1 MTDSHSLK
9 STHPTLLTKPIIF
22 AFLLSLIYW
31 AYLFFSS
38 QMQISADAI
47 GYERLGSLLYHQ
59 GLTEYL
65 KQGPTRE
72 PLYPWTISVSMSLGD
87 FFHLSYQTFQKSF
100 QLIILLLTQILVL
113 KTLERMKASV
123 TACFVAVLYC
133 GLSPVMV
140 NAALSLYSEILTFP
154 LLAGIILTTSLLWEK
169 LHSDRTVKIVL
180 FSVLLSLLLTLMT
193 SVKAIFEYIGL
204 LFLLPFVFLFC
215 YAAFK
220 KNWKLLVNTL
230 LALIFVAGIHQGAAA
245 FYKHLN
251 QKYNGHYAFTDRGSW
266 LLYGSTARRLQPL
279 NRHKIMTLVST
290 IPGEGV
296 CQSFF
301 DPQDCEYWHFK
312 TSDGLGWKKVNELKG
327 MGTPEEKIDS
337 ALIDAAKSEA
347 LKNPLQYC
355 FLMGLE
361 SFRMF
366 FFESTQIGFVAYPNW
381 LARTF
386 EFTLF
391 KNGLRLIMSLL
402 TFFSLF
408 YLITFLWQR
417 RKDMLTTPQNDFET
431 TFIFFLLVMIFS
443 YIVMHS
449 LVSIVVRFAIPLSVL
464 YLICIAYTL
473 ESLQR
478 KCQNHH

>member
-1 MTDSHSLK
+1 MTDFQSLK
-9 STHPTLLTKPIIF
+9 STHPALLTRPIIF

-87 FFHLSYQTFQKSF
+87 LFHLSYQTFQKFF

-113 KTLERMKASV
+113 KTLERMKTSV

-154 LLAGIILTTSLLWEK
+154 LLAGIVLTTSLLWEK
-169 LHSDRTVKIVL
+169 LHSDRTAKIVL
-180 FSVLLSLLLTLMT
+180 LSVLLSLLLTLMT

-230 LALIFVAGIHQGAAA
+230 LALIFVAGIHQSAAA

-279 NRHKIMTLVST
+279 NSRKIMTLVST

-337 ALIDAAKSEA
+337 ALIEAAKSEA
-347 LKNPLQYC
+347 LKNPFQYC

-366 FFESTQIGFVAYPNW
+366 FFESTQIGFVAYPGW
-381 LARTF
+381 LSRLF
-386 EFTLF
+386 EWRPF
-391 KNGLRLIMSLL
+391 KDGLRLVVFLAA
-402 TFFSLF
+402 FFSVIYLLF
-408 YLITFLWQR
+408 DVW
-417 RKDMLTTPQNDFET
+417 RKRAQLTHPAKNGNSVVIAF
-431 TFIFFLLVMIFS
+431 FILVLLFS
-443 YIVMHS
+443 YIMMHS
-449 LVSIVVRFAIPLSVL
+449 LVSTIARFAIPLAPL
-464 YLICIAYTL
+464 YLVLIAYGL
-473 ESLQR
+473 PEICR
-478 KCQNHH
+478 NVRRNI